1 MCTLESI
8 RSPCNSHYRSSIPIS
23 EIILESYMHI
33 RNNCFNLWDGS
44 SLDLRSKACWLQP
57 KPEPLCPGF
66 PHPAKHKI
74 QTIREEAIQN
84 PQDVDNKKLGLLL
97 TVTRIWLKQLS
108 TILNN
113 MQLFWTK
120 STTNHYTFLYP
131 DQKYSLMARCRYQIF
146 FKSSQFLYHKQL
158 DEFTV
163 TPWPNYYP

>member
-1 MCTLESI
+1 
-8 RSPCNSHYRSSIPIS
+8 
-23 EIILESYMHI
+23 
-33 RNNCFNLWDGS
+33 
-44 SLDLRSKACWLQP
+44 
-57 KPEPLCPGF
+57 
-66 PHPAKHKI
+66 
-74 QTIREEAIQN
+74 
-84 PQDVDNKKLGLLL
+84 LLL
-97 TVTRIWLKQLS
+97 TVTRIWLKHLS